1 MSERLEPIGPVA
13 QWDETF
19 QKLGRS
25 APAPHADESDLQ
37 YLRRVSRIGR
47 RYIPAGEE
55 IAKVAFDSSMP
66 DSAVRTFSE
75 QMRQRVEANLRRTDN
90 LDPND
95 PTYKVVHVTDE
106 NTGMKIREFF
116 RARPFTDD
124 FGTRC
129 RRVSRINAPHQC
141 RSTPPIN
148 RPWAGIYG
156 GEPAGQNHFRPNRN
170 RVQQARLSP

>member
-1 MSERLEPIGPVA
+1 VSERLEPIGPVA

-25 APAPHADESDLQ
+25 APPPHADESDLQ

-75 QMRQRVEANLRRTDN
+75 QMRKRVEANLRRTDN

-95 PTYKVVHVTDE
+95 PTYRTVLVTDPHT
-106 NTGMKIREFF
+106 NMKIREFF

-129 RRVSRINAPHQC
+129 RRVSRINAPA
-141 RSTPPIN
+141 SMPLYATDKSAM
-148 RPWAGIYG
+148 AGIYG
-156 GEPAGQNHFRPNRN
+156 R
-170 RVQQARLSP
+170 

>member
-1 MSERLEPIGPVA
+1 VSERLEPIGPVA

-95 PTYKVVHVTDE
+95 PTYKVVHVTDD

-116 RARPFTDD
+116 RARPFADD

-129 RRVSRINAPHQC
+129 RRVSRINAPASQ
-141 RSTPPIN
+141 PLYAAN
-148 RPWAGIYG
+148 RQAM
-156 GEPAGQNHFRPNRN
+156 
-170 RVQQARLSP
+170 VQIFG

>member
-1 MSERLEPIGPVA
+1 VSERLEPIGPVA

-66 DSAVRTFSE
+66 DSAVHAFSE

-95 PTYKVVHVTDE
+95 PTYRTVFVTDD

-124 FGTRC
+124 FGTAC
-129 RRVSRINAPHQC
+129 RRVTRINAPA
-141 RSTPPIN
+141 SMPLYSAN
-148 RPWAGIYG
+148 RQSM
-156 GEPAGQNHFRPNRN
+156 GQIFG
-170 RVQQARLSP
+170 

>member
-1 MSERLEPIGPVA
+1 MEAVTMSVQLEPIGPQA
-13 QWDETF
+13 QWEETF

-25 APAPHADESDLQ
+25 APSQRADEGDLQ
-37 YLRRVSRIGR
+37 YLRRVSRVGR

-55 IAKVAFDSSMP
+55 IAQVAFDHTMP

-95 PTYKVVHVTDE
+95 PNYRTVHVTDE
-106 NTGMKIREFF
+106 NTGMKIREFY

-124 FGTRC
+124 FSLPT
-129 RRVSRINAPHQC
+129 RRVVRINAPASMPLYAAD
-141 RSTPPIN
+141 R
-148 RPWAGIYG
+148 A
-156 GEPAGQNHFRPNRN
+156 ALGQVFR
-170 RVQQARLSP
+170 

>member
-1 MSERLEPIGPVA
+1 MAEVQIEPTGPQA
-13 QWDETF
+13 QWQETF
-19 QKLGRS
+19 EKLGRD

-55 IAKVAFDSSMP
+55 IAKVAFDSTMP

-95 PTYKVVHVTDE
+95 PNYKTVLVTDPHT
-106 NTGMKIREFF
+106 NMKIREFF

-124 FGTRC
+124 FGTAC
-129 RRVSRINAPHQC
+129 RRVTRINAPA
-141 RSTPPIN
+141 SMPLYSAN
-148 RPWAGIYG
+148 RQSM
-156 GEPAGQNHFRPNRN
+156 GQIFG
-170 RVQQARLSP
+170 